1 MPQCMA
7 WSLQRDSIRLIAS
20 EKEKWITLMY
30 FILPALAGIQREL
43 RKEKD
48 KAMYKI
54 TQSTVTVEQIELRSM
69 PFEQWPEEAKQS
81 ARAIL
86 TNKAKQRD
94 LYETLPGLRKD
105 RLVSFIEQE
114 QYILEQF
121 SKAFGITVI

>member
-1 MPQCMA
+1 
-7 WSLQRDSIRLIAS
+7 
-20 EKEKWITLMY
+20 
-30 FILPALAGIQREL
+30 
-43 RKEKD
+43 
-48 KAMYKI
+48 MYKI